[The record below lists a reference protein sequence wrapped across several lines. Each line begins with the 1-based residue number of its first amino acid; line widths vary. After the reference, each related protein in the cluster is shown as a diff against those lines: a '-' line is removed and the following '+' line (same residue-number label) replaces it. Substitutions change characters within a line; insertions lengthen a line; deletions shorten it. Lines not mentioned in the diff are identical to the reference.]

1 VGEGGGPVLNR
12 ETRIGIGLVALL
24 GAFTFGLLVIGSIGE
39 PREELQRLTVAQV
52 LAQESPAERYADHE
66 LRIVGW
72 YASLD
77 ADCKEPPSAPASAVP
92 WLEQHCPLRV
102 LMPAQPSEDV
112 TQAVL
117 EEHGLRLSAPNGR
130 PFPSR
135 SEPTG
140 PNLRL
145 EQLVYVGHFD
155 DEAAADCPADQR
167 EFCRNTF
174 VVRDYDGL
182 VR

>member
-1 VGEGGGPVLNR
+1 VNR
-12 ETRIGIGLVALL
+12 ETRIGIGIVAGL
-24 GAFTFGLLVIGSIGE
+24 GAFIFALLLVGSIGE

-52 LAQESPAERYADHE
+52 LAQDAPADLYGNGE

-77 ADCKEPPSAPASAVP
+77 ADCVEPPGHPASTVP

-102 LMPAQPSEDV
+102 LMPAQPGEDV
-112 TQAVL
+112 SQAEL
-117 EEHGLRLSAPNGR
+117 EQHGLRLSAPNGR

-135 SEPTG
+135 SEPTR

-145 EQLVYVGHFD
+145 EQLVFVGHFD
-155 DEAAADCPADQR
+155 DAAAADCAADSR

-174 VVRDYDGL
+174 VVSTYDGL

>member
-1 VGEGGGPVLNR
+1 MNR
-12 ETRIGIGLVALL
+12 ETRIGIGVVALL
-24 GAFTFGLLVIGSIGE
+24 GALVFTLLVVGSIGE

-52 LAQESPAERYADHE
+52 LAHDSPAEAYGNHE

-72 YASLD
+72 WASLD
-77 ADCKEPPSAPASAVP
+77 AECEEPPGPPAAAVP
-92 WLEQHCPLRV
+92 WLEHRCPLRV
-102 LMPAQPSEDV
+102 LMPAQPNEDV
-112 TQAVL
+112 TQAEL
-117 EEHGLRLSAPNGR
+117 EEHGLRLSAPTGQ

-145 EQLVYVGHFD
+145 EQLVFVGHFD
-155 DEAAADCPADQR
+155 DAAAADCAPELRDD
-167 EFCRNTF
+167 CRNTF
-174 VVRDYDGL
+174 VVSDYDGL

>member
-1 VGEGGGPVLNR
+1 VNR

-24 GAFTFGLLVIGSIGE
+24 GAVTFGLLLIGSIGE

-52 LAQESPAERYADHE
+52 LVQDSPAEVYGNRE

-77 ADCKEPPSAPASAVP
+77 ADCVEPPGPPASTVP
-92 WLEQHCPLRV
+92 WLEAHCPLRV
-102 LMPAQPSEDV
+102 LMPAQPGEDV
-112 TQAVL
+112 SQAEL
-117 EEHGLRLSAPNGR
+117 ESHGLRLSAENGQ

-145 EQLVYVGHFD
+145 EQLIFVGHFD
-155 DEAAADCPADQR
+155 DEAAADCAADQR
-167 EFCRNTF
+167 ERCRGTF
-174 VVRDYDGL
+174 VVSDYDGL

>member
-1 VGEGGGPVLNR
+1 VNR
-12 ETRIGIGLVALL
+12 ETRIGIGIVALL
-24 GAFTFGLLVIGSIGE
+24 GAFTFALLVIGSIGE

-52 LAQESPAERYADHE
+52 LAEESPAERYGDGE

-77 ADCKEPPSAPASAVP
+77 ADCVEPPGAPASTVP
-92 WLEQHCPLRV
+92 WLERHCPLRV
-102 LMPAQPSEDV
+102 LMPAQPGEDV
-112 TQAVL
+112 TQAEL
-117 EEHGLRLSAPNGR
+117 EEHGLRLSASTGQ

-135 SEPTG
+135 SAPTG

-145 EQLVYVGHFD
+145 EQLVFVGHFD
-155 DEAAADCPADQR
+155 DEAAADCVPDER
-167 EFCRNTF
+167 ELCRNTF
-174 VVRDYDGL
+174 VVSDYDGL